1 MIKEIFDVVNF
12 SDQVIGAKTR
22 IEVHKHNLLHRAVHI
37 MVSTF
42 PSMWILQKRSG
53 SKDID
58 PFLWTSSC
66 SGHVDSGEKY
76 IDAAVR
82 ECKEELGIVVKK
94 ESLIEIF
101 RASPCEETGNEFVR
115 FYLLKY
121 EKKIKLKADEIL
133 QIADYS
139 IDQIEELML
148 ATPELF
154 SGSFIHLFPFV
165 KKGVQ
170 LNEGCLP

>member
-37 MVSTF
+37 MVSPF

-139 IDQIEELML
+139 IDQIEQSMR
-148 ATPELF
+148 TNPEKF

>member
-22 IEVHKHNLLHRAVHI
+22 IVVHKHNLLHRAVHI

-139 IDQIEELML
+139 IDQIEQSMR
-148 ATPELF
+148 TNPEIF

>member
-12 SDQVIGAKTR
+12 SDQVLRSEDR
-22 IEVHKHNLLHRAVHI
+22 IEVHKENLLHRAVHI
-37 MVSTF
+37 MVSR
-42 PSMWILQKRSG
+42 SSSQWILQKRAG
-53 SKDID
+53 CKDVD

-66 SGHVDSGEKY
+66 SGHVDSGEQY

-82 ECKEELGIVVKK
+82 ECEEELGMSVEK

-121 EKKIKLKADEIL
+121 SKEIKVNADEIL
-133 QIADYS
+133 EVADYS
-139 IDQIEELML
+139 IEQIEQLTQ
-148 ATPELF
+148 AKPELF

-170 LNEGCLP
+170 LNESCLP

>member
-12 SDQVIGAKTR
+12 SDQVLRSKDR
-22 IEVHKHNLLHRAVHI
+22 IEAHKDNLLHRAVHI
-37 MVSTF
+37 LVS
-42 PSMWILQKRSG
+42 PSSSQWILQKRSG
-53 SKDID
+53 CKDVD

-66 SGHVDSGEKY
+66 SGHVDSGEQY

-82 ECKEELGIVVKK
+82 ECEEELGIVVKK

-101 RASPCEETGNEFVR
+101 RASPCQETGNEFVR

-121 EKKIKLKADEIL
+121 NEKIKVNTDEIVEV
-133 QIADYS
+133 ADYS
-139 IDQIEELML
+139 IEQIEQLIL
-148 ATPELF
+148 ANPELF
-154 SGSFIHLFPFV
+154 SGSFVHLFPFV

-170 LNEGCLP
+170 LNESCLP

>member
-12 SDQVIGAKTR
+12 SDQVLRSEDR
-22 IEVHKHNLLHRAVHI
+22 IEVHKENLLHRAVHI
-37 MVSTF
+37 MVSR
-42 PSMWILQKRSG
+42 SSSQWILQKRAG
-53 SKDID
+53 CKDVD

-66 SGHVDSGEKY
+66 SGHVDSGEQY

-82 ECKEELGIVVKK
+82 ECEEELGMYVEK

-121 EKKIKLKADEIL
+121 SKEIKVNADEIL
-133 QIADYS
+133 EVADYS
-139 IDQIEELML
+139 IEQIEQLTL
-148 ATPELF
+148 AKPELF

-170 LNEGCLP
+170 LNESCLP

>member
-37 MVSTF
+37 MVSPF

-139 IDQIEELML
+139 IDQIEQSMR
-148 ATPELF
+148 TNPVTF

>member
-139 IDQIEELML
+139 IDQIEQSMR
-148 ATPELF
+148 TNPEIF

>member
-1 MIKEIFDVVNF
+1 MIEEIFDVVNF
-12 SDQVIGAKTR
+12 SDQVIGSETR
-22 IEVHKHNLLHRAVHI
+22 TEVHKDNLLHRAVHI
-37 MVSTF
+37 MVS
-42 PSMWILQKRSG
+42 PSHSKWILQKRSG
-53 SKDID
+53 SKDVD

-121 EKKIKLKADEIL
+121 KKEIKVKADEIL
-133 QIADYS
+133 QVADYS
-139 IDQIEELML
+139 IDRIEQLML
-148 ATPELF
+148 TNPELF

>member
-12 SDQVIGAKTR
+12 SDQVLRSEDR
-22 IEVHKHNLLHRAVHI
+22 IEVHKENLLHRAVHI
-37 MVSTF
+37 MVSR
-42 PSMWILQKRSG
+42 SSSQWILQKRAG
-53 SKDID
+53 CKDVD

-66 SGHVDSGEKY
+66 SGHVDSGEQY

-82 ECKEELGIVVKK
+82 ECEEELGMYVEK

-121 EKKIKLKADEIL
+121 SKEIKVNADEIL
-133 QIADYS
+133 EVADYS
-139 IDQIEELML
+139 IEQIEQLTQ
-148 ATPELF
+148 AKPELF

-170 LNEGCLP
+170 LNESCLP